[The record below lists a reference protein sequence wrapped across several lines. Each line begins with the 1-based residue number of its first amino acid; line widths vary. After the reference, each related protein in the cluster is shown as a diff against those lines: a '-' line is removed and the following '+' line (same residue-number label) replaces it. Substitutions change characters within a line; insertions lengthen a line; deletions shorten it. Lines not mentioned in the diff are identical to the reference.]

1 MKSQMEFWRITLKMR
16 SLIMVGPLTDDP
28 LIIPEIFMETLLS
41 LQVSPPIY
49 FHGNCRRCAEHNDTI

>member
-1 MKSQMEFWRITLKMR
+1 
-16 SLIMVGPLTDDP
+16 MVRPLTDDP
-28 LIIPEIFMETLLS
+28 LLIPEIFMETLLS